1 MQKLRFNHANKVKA
15 KVGMSIKIE
24 KYPNTLSLTIFFV
37 FLIHKTPKSLFLTTP
52 YFLCSEKVSRI
63 AINKQQQYFLCS
75 LSIKRQKAFEYQRL
89 KHFIQPFKCITSG
102 FSFGLKHKKAFGK
115 KFFQRLL
122 EKKGSYLLSRIA
134 LQYHRRKRA

>member
-1 MQKLRFNHANKVKA
+1 M
-15 KVGMSIKIE
+15 GE
-24 KYPNTLSLTIFFV
+24 PPN
-37 FLIHKTPKSLFLTTP
+37 
-52 YFLCSEKVSRI
+52 FLCSEKVLRI

-75 LSIKRQKAFEYQRL
+75 ISIKRKEAFEYQRL

-122 EKKGSYLLSRIA
+122 DKKGSYLLSRIA

>member
-63 AINKQQQYFLCS
+63 AINKQLYFLCS
-75 LSIKRQKAFEYQRL
+75 ISIKRKE
-89 KHFIQPFKCITSG
+89 
-102 FSFGLKHKKAFGK
+102 AFGK

-122 EKKGSYLLSRIA
+122 DKKGSYLLSHIA